1 MLKTFF
7 SQLTDLFARGGAGL
21 FVLALCCALFF
32 VLGTLFARVVFAASL
47 SKKIAVERA
56 DAVKKSRAVLGGLAG
71 EQVAPFMPGFPCNP
85 ADARFVGKPVDFVAF
100 PGAADG
106 DEIKEV
112 LGDVKFFNGAESL
125 AKHLKEVLEEKEVL
139 ESEKLG
145 ELDAVPEKIGVSE
158 EAEYYI
164 EDYKNFIKRKN
175 IIILFI
181 IITL

>member
-32 VLGTLFARVVFAASL
+32 VLGTLFARVIFAASL

-112 LGDVKFFNGAESL
+112 LLIEVKSGEASL
-125 AKHLKEVLEEKEVL
+125 SKREREIKACVQEGRLRFV
-139 ESEKLG
+139 
-145 ELDAVPEKIGVSE
+145 
-158 EAEYYI
+158 EY
-164 EDYKNFIKRKN
+164 R
-175 IIILFI
+175 LP
-181 IITL
+181 

>member
-21 FVLALCCALFF
+21 FVLALCCAFFF

-112 LGDVKFFNGAESL
+112 LLIEVKSGEASL
-125 AKHLKEVLEEKEVL
+125 SKREREIKACVQEGRLRFV
-139 ESEKLG
+139 
-145 ELDAVPEKIGVSE
+145 
-158 EAEYYI
+158 EY
-164 EDYKNFIKRKN
+164 R
-175 IIILFI
+175 LP
-181 IITL
+181 

>member
-1 MLKTFF
+1 MVLNEFSIAKAREACYNHFMLNQFI
-7 SQLTDLFARGGAGL
+7 SQLSVLATNGAGL

-112 LGDVKFFNGAESL
+112 LLIEVKSGEASL
-125 AKHLKEVLEEKEVL
+125 SKREREIKACVQEGRLRFV
-139 ESEKLG
+139 
-145 ELDAVPEKIGVSE
+145 
-158 EAEYYI
+158 EY
-164 EDYKNFIKRKN
+164 R
-175 IIILFI
+175 LP
-181 IITL
+181 

>member
-1 MLKTFF
+1 MLNRFI

-47 SKKIAVERA
+47 SKKIAAERA

-71 EQVAPFMPGFPCNP
+71 EQVSPFLPGFPCNP

-106 DEIKEV
+106 DEIKEI
-112 LGDVKFFNGAESL
+112 LLIEVKSGEASL
-125 AKHLKEVLEEKEVL
+125 SKRERQIKACV
-139 ESEKLG
+139 
-145 ELDAVPEKIGVSE
+145 
-158 EAEYYI
+158 EAGRVRYVEYRI
-164 EDYKNFIKRKN
+164 PV
-175 IIILFI
+175 
-181 IITL
+181 

>member
-1 MLKTFF
+1 M
-7 SQLTDLFARGGAGL
+7 TDLFARGGAGL

-32 VLGTLFARVVFAASL
+32 VLGTLFARFVFAVSL

-112 LGDVKFFNGAESL
+112 LLIEVKSGEASL
-125 AKHLKEVLEEKEVL
+125 SKREREIKACVQEGRLRFV
-139 ESEKLG
+139 
-145 ELDAVPEKIGVSE
+145 
-158 EAEYYI
+158 EY
-164 EDYKNFIKRKN
+164 R
-175 IIILFI
+175 LP
-181 IITL
+181 

>member
-21 FVLALCCALFF
+21 FVLALCCVLFF
-32 VLGTLFARVVFAASL
+32 FFGTFFARLYFRASL
-47 SKKIAVERA
+47 SKIIADERS

-112 LGDVKFFNGAESL
+112 LLIEVKSGEASL
-125 AKHLKEVLEEKEVL
+125 SKREREIKACVQEGRLRFV
-139 ESEKLG
+139 
-145 ELDAVPEKIGVSE
+145 
-158 EAEYYI
+158 EY
-164 EDYKNFIKRKN
+164 R
-175 IIILFI
+175 LP
-181 IITL
+181 

>member
-112 LGDVKFFNGAESL
+112 L
-125 AKHLKEVLEEKEVL
+125 KHLDTDKSGKIEFDEFVVLIKDVL
-139 ESEKLG
+139 T
-145 ELDAVPEKIGVSE
+145 AMA
-158 EAEYYI
+158 EAE
-164 EDYKNFIKRKN
+164 DK
-175 IIILFI
+175 
-181 IITL
+181 

>member
-32 VLGTLFARVVFAASL
+32 VLGTLFARVVFATSL

-112 LGDVKFFNGAESL
+112 LLIEVKSGEASL
-125 AKHLKEVLEEKEVL
+125 SKREREIKACVQEGRLRFV
-139 ESEKLG
+139 
-145 ELDAVPEKIGVSE
+145 
-158 EAEYYI
+158 EY
-164 EDYKNFIKRKN
+164 R
-175 IIILFI
+175 LP
-181 IITL
+181 

>member
-106 DEIKEV
+106 GEIKEV
-112 LGDVKFFNGAESL
+112 LLIEVKSGEASL
-125 AKHLKEVLEEKEVL
+125 SKREREIKACVQEGRLRFV
-139 ESEKLG
+139 
-145 ELDAVPEKIGVSE
+145 
-158 EAEYYI
+158 EY
-164 EDYKNFIKRKN
+164 R
-175 IIILFI
+175 LP
-181 IITL
+181 

>member
-32 VLGTLFARVVFAASL
+32 VLGTLFARVAFFASL
-47 SKKIAVERA
+47 SKKIAAERA

-112 LGDVKFFNGAESL
+112 LLIEVKSGEASL
-125 AKHLKEVLEEKEVL
+125 SKREREIKACVQEGRLRFV
-139 ESEKLG
+139 
-145 ELDAVPEKIGVSE
+145 
-158 EAEYYI
+158 EY
-164 EDYKNFIKRKN
+164 R
-175 IIILFI
+175 LP
-181 IITL
+181 